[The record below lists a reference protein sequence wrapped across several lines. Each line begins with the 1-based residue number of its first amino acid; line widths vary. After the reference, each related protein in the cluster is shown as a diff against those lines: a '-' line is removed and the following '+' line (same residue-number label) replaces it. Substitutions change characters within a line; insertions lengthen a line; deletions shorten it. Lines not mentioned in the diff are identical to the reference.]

1 MLDSPAGT
9 DVLDL
14 AEEFSDGHWV
24 NQATEDKRVDELDV
38 LFPAG
43 DQLRSGQIVRVQAP
57 ASRSRTR
64 IDLWDQPVKPTL
76 LQHRRVDRDPVDVKA
91 EGLLEAGVL
100 PKGTVK
106 VVR

>member
-1 MLDSPAGT
+1 MGRDLDQPVEVVHRSVFER
-9 DVLDL
+9 DV
-14 AEEFSDGHWV
+14 
-24 NQATEDKRVDELDV
+24 DV

-100 PKGTVK
+100 CKGTVK
-106 VVR
+106 VV